1 MHIPI
6 VGGVANGT
14 AHYGV
19 DIVLPRVVYKAAKK
33 GAKDGLISIAAKYGI
48 QSNLY
53 IPSVRLVYLRAKEL
67 GML

>member
-1 MHIPI
+1 MRISENT
-6 VGGVANGT
+6 VKQA
-14 AHYGV
+14 
-19 DIVLPRVVYKAAKK
+19 LSKA
-33 GAKDGLISIAAKYGI
+33 AAKYGI